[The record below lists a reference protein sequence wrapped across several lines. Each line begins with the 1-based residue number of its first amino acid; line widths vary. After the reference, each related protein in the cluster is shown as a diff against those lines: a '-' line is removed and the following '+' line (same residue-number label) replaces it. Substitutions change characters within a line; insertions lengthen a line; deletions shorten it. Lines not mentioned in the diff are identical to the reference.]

1 MKKVIIVRADN
12 PEILAQ
18 KIEEADCF
26 ASQVFQDRLNNTWCA
41 FLYFNEKEQENIKQE
56 KEESHRREKSPTKN
70 SPATFKFNPAQ
81 AKKWKDESVTINQR
95 KLLKKY
101 KLTDKEIN
109 DMSKLDAYYVISG
122 KKK

>member
-26 ASQVFQDRLNNTWCA
+26 ASQVFQDRLNNSWCA
-41 FLYFNEKEQENIKQE
+41 FLYFEKKEPKQENKD
-56 KEESHRREKSPTKN
+56 KESK
-70 SPATFKFNPAQ
+70 FKFNPKQ
-81 AKKWKDESVTINQR
+81 AEKWRDEDVTDNQR

-109 DMSKLDAYYVISG
+109 NMSKLDAYYVISG